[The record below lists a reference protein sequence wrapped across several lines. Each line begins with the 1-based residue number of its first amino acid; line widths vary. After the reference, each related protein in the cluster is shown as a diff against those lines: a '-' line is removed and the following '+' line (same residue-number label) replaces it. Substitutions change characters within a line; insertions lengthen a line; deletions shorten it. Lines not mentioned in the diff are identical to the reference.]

1 MIRRIGFHLRR
12 HARRVFTWQTA
23 LRMVLLVLTLS
34 IAFAS
39 WLVATESGARWTIG
53 WVSGLVPDF
62 RVRYRAGTLLGP
74 LELREVVFK
83 GKTRIDVD
91 DVFLDWSPGALLVG
105 ELHITELHVG
115 TLRVAQPA
123 PAANRPKVAP
133 TLPDID
139 LPLDLRID
147 RVTIANIAHLR
158 GEKEARYSNIAIGF
172 GWQDANLAID
182 HLVLGGLRWETAFSG
197 TLVTAGDWPLDS
209 KLRLSY
215 PRDGEPSFSFAGSA
229 RGPLAKVAVVV
240 DTQGLLDSRIDGTM
254 SPLVPGIPF
263 TATLVARHAQIPPRA
278 PADRAASIDALALSG
293 SGDLAGQFRLDG
305 KANIDTPW
313 SEPVAAQV
321 SAAGNWRGMDEIAIT
336 VDDPRLRATLTIDY
350 GWLDGQRFGGRL
362 DVRHLDLVLTNP
374 KLRSRLAGSMQV
386 TGTIPPAPP
395 PGERDPGPRFDIRID
410 ALAGELQGRENVLI
424 RGPLRW
430 QDGHWTFDDLDLRQG
445 VNVAVLRGTLGDNW
459 NANATLNL
467 PDLHGLLPEFAG
479 RATGSAQ
486 LGGAPA
492 EPQFAVRLD
501 AQDVV
506 LPVVDLPAPLSRPM
520 HIPVA
525 DWSLVGNATL
535 ADIEILEAHTVN
547 APFSILARGKVGWA
561 DDLEWDIDSQFA
573 GLALAQLV
581 DDIFHPV
588 GDDDGKISGNLASI
602 GRMGAEL
609 DAFTVDTDLSGSL
622 AGQPLSMRATL
633 DWQPDDMLLQRME
646 LAHGRNRLKASGML
660 NPQRVSLAL
669 DADAPALED
678 SLRDLAGSVKA
689 TATVD
694 GTRNKPDANV
704 QFTAAGLQWQD
715 WAIASLDGLLE
726 LADGGD
732 STSKLEL
739 RAGRITGATPN
750 AAPVAIESLGLATT
764 GTLDAHRIEFSGAS
778 GPLAIALAADG
789 GLGDGHW
796 YGNLARGSI
805 DVNRW
810 HWEAIGE
817 PALHLQYAPAGSR
830 GSNDASTDGTG
841 RTALVDQVHLQ
852 VDPHCWSDTAARFCF
867 TEPAELGRSGKLAFE
882 TFHLPLE
889 ALLTELLPMDTV
901 VQGHVGGTLAA
912 QWEDGLL
919 QSLDAEL
926 RNSDPLRIA
935 LAGDQFEPERHIATI
950 NELGASARL
959 ADGAWQTQA
968 TLAGKDAGRITA
980 QAAIDRSDAL
990 AGRLDI
996 AGLRVDLLEAF
1007 TYQLHRLGGTID
1019 AALTL
1024 GGSRAAPRVNG
1035 TLGLHDGRFAFTR
1048 LPLAVEQLNLDGRF
1062 DGDRLQLDGSFL
1074 TPDSP
1079 AKARINGEFVLN
1091 GGNWHGE
1098 ASLTG
1103 NGLAVSMPP
1112 KMNFTVSPHLK
1123 LVADNREVAVTGDVR
1138 VPYGRIEMK
1147 KLPLQSVSLS
1157 EDVVLVHSDK
1167 PADQGGVGIR
1177 QRVDIYLLLG
1187 DDIRFDAF
1195 GGKGQLT
1202 GDLRLRSTPELPM
1215 QVDGELHV
1223 KDGEYSAFGQQ
1234 LKLRYADIIF
1244 NGPIDRPLVEAL
1256 AVREIN
1262 DAAVREVGV
1271 QLSGSLHAP
1280 QSTLWSS
1287 PELPQ
1292 EEALVWLTTG
1302 RALSDGPVDLR
1313 GEAAQAAVA
1322 MGMVQGSVLLSQAGQ
1337 EIGLRDIQLSTGG
1350 DGEEAEVQ
1358 VGTHVSERVFV
1369 GYNQRVFTGDSSV
1382 MMRLQLSKR
1391 FMLEALSGVE
1401 SAIDVFY
1408 TFEF

>member
-1 MIRRIGFHLRR
+1 MIRRIGSHLRR

-23 LRMVLLVLTLS
+23 LRMTLLVLTLS
-34 IAFAS
+34 VAFAS

-83 GKTRIDVD
+83 GKTRIDID
-91 DVFLDWSPGALLVG
+91 DVLVDWSPGALLVG
-105 ELHITELHVG
+105 ELHITQLHVG

-123 PAANRPKVAP
+123 PPANRPKVAP
-133 TLPDID
+133 KLPDID
-139 LPLDLRID
+139 LPIDLRVD
-147 RVTIANIAHLR
+147 RMTVASIVHLR
-158 GEKEARYSNIAIGF
+158 GEKEARYSNIALGF
-172 GWQDANLAID
+172 DWQDANLAVD
-182 HLVLGGLRWETAFSG
+182 HLVLGGLRWETAFAG

-209 KLRLSY
+209 KLSLSY
-215 PRDGEPSFSFAGSA
+215 PRGSEPSFSFAGSA
-229 RGPLAKVAVVV
+229 RGPLAEVAVVV

-263 TATLVARHAQIPPRA
+263 TAKLFAAHAQIPPRA
-278 PADRAASIDALALSG
+278 SADRAASIDALALSG

-321 SAAGNWRGMDEIAIT
+321 RAAGTWRGMDEIAIA
-336 VDDPRLRATLTIDY
+336 VDDPRLRATLAIDY

-410 ALAGELQGRENVLI
+410 ALAGELQGREKVVI

-430 QDGHWTFDDLDLRQG
+430 QDDHWTFDDLDLRQG

-486 LGGAPA
+486 LSGEPA
-492 EPQFAVRLD
+492 EPRFAVRLD

-506 LPVVDLPAPLSRPM
+506 LPVIDLPAPLSRPM

-535 ADIEILEAHTVN
+535 ADIDILETHTVN
-547 APFSILARGKVGWA
+547 APFSILARGKVDWA

-581 DDIFHPV
+581 DGIFHPA
-588 GDDDGKISGNLASI
+588 GDDDGQIAGSLAST

-609 DAFTVDTDLSGSL
+609 DAFTVDTDLSGQL
-622 AGQPLSMRATL
+622 AAQPLAMRATL
-633 DWQPDDMLLQRME
+633 DWRPDDMQLQKLE
-646 LAHGRNRLKASGML
+646 LVHGRNRLDASGL
-660 NPQRVSLAL
+660 LDPRRVSLAL
-669 DADAPALED
+669 DADAPALQE
-678 SLRDLAGSVKA
+678 SLRDVTGSVRA
-689 TATVD
+689 SVAID
-694 GTRNKPDANV
+694 GTREKPDARV

-715 WAIASLDGLLE
+715 WAIASLDGRLQLAGGGDRASTLE
-726 LADGGD
+726 LN
-732 STSKLEL
+732 
-739 RAGRITGATPN
+739 AGEITRATPD
-750 AAPVAIESLGLATT
+750 AAPVAIESLRVAAS
-764 GTLDAHRIEFSGAS
+764 GTRDSHRIELGGAS
-778 GPLAIALAADG
+778 GPLALALAADG
-789 GLGDGHW
+789 GLADGHW
-796 YGNLARGSI
+796 YGNLARGGI

-810 HWEAIGE
+810 HWEAFGE
-817 PALHLQYAPAGSR
+817 PALHLQYAPAG
-830 GSNDASTDGTG
+830 DDD
-841 RTALVDQVHLQ
+841 TAPLADRVRLQ

-867 TEPAELGRSGKLAFE
+867 TEPAALGSSGKVAVE
-882 TFHLPLE
+882 SFHLPLE
-889 ALLTELLPMDTV
+889 ALLAGLLPLDTV
-901 VQGHVGGTLAA
+901 VQGRVGGTLAA
-912 QWEDGLL
+912 QWQDGLL
-919 QSLDAEL
+919 QSLDGEL
-926 RNSDPLRIA
+926 RNGDPLRIA
-935 LAGDQFEPERHIATI
+935 VAGDQFEPERHVARID
-950 NELGASARL
+950 ELTARGTL
-959 ADGAWQTQA
+959 ANGAWQAQA
-968 TLAGKDAGRITA
+968 ILAGSDAGRISA
-980 QAAIDRSDAL
+980 SVAIDREDSL
-990 AGRLDI
+990 AGQLDI

-1007 TYQLHRLGGTID
+1007 SYQVHRLGGTLD
-1019 AALTL
+1019 ATLAL
-1024 GGSRAAPRVNG
+1024 GGRRDAPRIDG
-1035 TLGLHDGRFAFTR
+1035 TFGLHDGRLAFTR
-1048 LPLAVEQLNLDGRF
+1048 LPLAIEQLNLDGSF
-1062 DGDRLQLDGSFL
+1062 DGDRVQLDGSFL

-1079 AKARINGEFVLN
+1079 AKARIDGEFVLN
-1091 GGNWHGE
+1091 DGDWHGQ
-1098 ASLTG
+1098 AALDG
-1103 NGLAVSMPP
+1103 NGLAVTMPP
-1112 KMNFTVSPHLK
+1112 KMAFTVSPQLR
-1123 LVADNREVAVTGDVR
+1123 LVANRREVVVTGDVR

-1157 EDVVLVHSDK
+1157 DDVVLVHADT
-1167 PADQGGVGIR
+1167 PADRGGVGFR

-1223 KDGEYSAFGQQ
+1223 KDGDYSAFGQQ

-1244 NGPIDRPLVEAL
+1244 NGPVDRPLVEAL
-1256 AVREIN
+1256 AVRELN
-1262 DAAVREVGV
+1262 DPAVREVGV

-1302 RALSDGPVDLR
+1302 RPLSEGPVDLR

-1337 EIGLRDIQLSTGG
+1337 EIGLRDVQLSTGG
-1350 DGEEAEVQ
+1350 EGEEAEVQ
-1358 VGTHVSERVFV
+1358 VGTHVSERIFV

-1382 MMRLQLSKR
+1382 MMRLQLSRR

>member
-23 LRMVLLVLTLS
+23 LRMTLLVVTLS
-34 IAFAS
+34 VAFAS

-91 DVFLDWSPGALLVG
+91 DVFVDWSPGALLVG
-105 ELHITELHVG
+105 ELHITELRVG

-133 TLPDID
+133 KLPDID

-147 RVTIANIAHLR
+147 RVTVASIAHLR
-158 GEKEARYSNIAIGF
+158 GEKEARYNDIALGF
-172 GWQDANLAID
+172 DWQDANLAID
-182 HLVLGGLRWETAFSG
+182 HFVVGGVRWETAFSG

-215 PRDGEPSFSFAGSA
+215 PRGGEPSFTFAGSA
-229 RGPLAKVAVVV
+229 RGPLAEVAVVV

-263 TATLVARHAQIPPRA
+263 TAKLFARHAQVPPRA
-278 PADRAASIDALALSG
+278 PADRAASIDGLSLSG

-305 KANIDTPW
+305 NASIDTPW
-313 SEPVAAQV
+313 SEPVAARV
-321 SAAGNWRGMDEIAIT
+321 SAAGSWRGMDEVAIA

-350 GWLDGQRFGGRL
+350 GWLDGQHFAGRL

-374 KLRSRLAGSMQV
+374 KLHSRLAGSLQV
-386 TGTIPPAPP
+386 AGRIPPAPA

-410 ALAGELQGRENVLI
+410 ALAGELQGREKVLI

-467 PDLHGLLPEFAG
+467 PDLHGLLPEFTG

-486 LGGAPA
+486 LVGAPG

-506 LPVVDLPAPLSRPM
+506 LPAVDLPAPLSRPM
-520 HIPVA
+520 HIPMA

-547 APFSILARGKVGWA
+547 APFSILARGNVGWA

-573 GLALAQLV
+573 GIALAHLV
-581 DDIFHPV
+581 DDIFHPAD
-588 GDDDGKISGNLASI
+588 DDDGRISGNLAST
-602 GRMGAEL
+602 GRMGTEL
-609 DAFTVDTDLSGSL
+609 DAFTVDTDIRGHL
-622 AGQPLSMRATL
+622 AGQPLAMRATL
-633 DWQPDDMLLQRME
+633 DWQPDDMLLQRLE
-646 LAHGRNRLKASGML
+646 LAHGNNRLKASGML

-669 DADAPALED
+669 DADAPALQD
-678 SLRDLAGSVKA
+678 SLRELAGSVKA
-689 TATVD
+689 TATLD
-694 GTRNKPDANV
+694 GARAVPDASV
-704 QFTAAGLQWQD
+704 QFTATGLQWQD

-726 LADGGD
+726 LADGGNSD
-732 STSKLEL
+732 SKLEL
-739 RAGRITGATPN
+739 RAGEITRATPN
-750 AAPVAIESLGLATT
+750 AAPVVIDSLGLAAT
-764 GTLDAHRIEFSGAS
+764 GTRDAHRIGFNGAS
-778 GPLAIALAADG
+778 GPLAIAVATEGGFADG
-789 GLGDGHW
+789 DW

-805 DVNRW
+805 DINRW
-810 HWEAIGE
+810 HWEAVGE
-817 PALHLQYAPAGSR
+817 PALHLRYAPA
-830 GSNDASTDGTG
+830 
-841 RTALVDQVHLQ
+841 TADSHDTAALADRVHLQ
-852 VDPHCWSDTAARFCF
+852 VDPHCWSDTVARFCF
-867 TEPAELGRSGKLAFE
+867 TESAELGSSGKLAFE
-882 TFHLPLE
+882 TFHLPLD
-889 ALLTELLPMDTV
+889 ALLAELLPMDTV
-901 VQGHVGGTLAA
+901 VQGRVGGTFSA

-926 RNSDPLRIA
+926 RNGSPLRIA
-935 LAGDQFEPERHIATI
+935 LAGDQFEPERHIAAI
-950 NELGASARL
+950 DELGASARL
-959 ADGAWQTQA
+959 ADGAWQARA
-968 TLAGKDAGRITA
+968 TLAGKEAGRIAA
-980 QAAIDRSDAL
+980 QAAIDRNDSL
-990 AGRLDI
+990 AGQLDI
-996 AGLRVDLLEAF
+996 AGLRIDLLEAF
-1007 TYQLHRLGGTID
+1007 TYQVHRLGGTID
-1019 AALTL
+1019 ATLTL
-1024 GGSRAAPRVNG
+1024 GGSRSAPRVNG

-1079 AKARINGEFVLN
+1079 AKARIDGEFVLN
-1091 GGNWHGE
+1091 GGDWHGE

-1103 NGLAVSMPP
+1103 NGLAVAMPP
-1112 KMNFTVSPHLK
+1112 QFQFTVSPRLR
-1123 LVADNREVAVTGDVR
+1123 LVANRKEVAVTGDVR
-1138 VPYGRIEMK
+1138 VPWGRIKMK
-1147 KLPLQSVSLS
+1147 KLPVQSVSLS
-1157 EDVVLVHSDK
+1157 DDVVLVHADTA
-1167 PADQGGVGIR
+1167 ADQGGVGIR

-1271 QLSGSLHAP
+1271 QLSGSLHTP

-1337 EIGLRDIQLSTGG
+1337 GIGLRDVQLSTGG

>member
-23 LRMVLLVLTLS
+23 LRMAILVLTLS

-123 PAANRPKVAP
+123 PAPNRPKVAP
-133 TLPDID
+133 KLPDID

-158 GEKEARYSNIAIGF
+158 GEKEARYSNIALGF
-172 GWQDANLAID
+172 DWQDANLAID
-182 HLVLGGLRWETAFSG
+182 HLVLGGVRWETAFSG

-209 KLRLSY
+209 KLQLSY
-215 PRDGEPSFSFAGSA
+215 PRGGEPSFSFAGSA
-229 RGPLAKVAVVV
+229 RGPLAEVAVVV

-263 TATLVARHAQIPPRA
+263 NAKLFARHAQIPPRA

-305 KANIDTPW
+305 KASIDTPW

-321 SAAGNWRGMDEIAIT
+321 RAAGTWRGMDEVAIA
-336 VDDPRLRATLTIDY
+336 VDDPRFKATLTIDY

-410 ALAGELQGRENVLI
+410 ALAGELQGREKVLI

-445 VNVAVLRGTLGDNW
+445 VNVAVLRGTLGDTW

-486 LGGAPA
+486 LSGAPS

-535 ADIEILEAHTVN
+535 ADIDILEAHTVN
-547 APFSILARGKVGWA
+547 APFSILARGTVDWA

-573 GLALAQLV
+573 DLALAQLV
-581 DDIFHPV
+581 DDIFHPA

-609 DAFTVDTDLSGSL
+609 DAFTVDTDISGRL
-622 AGQPLSMRATL
+622 AGQPLAMRATL
-633 DWQPDDMLLQRME
+633 DWQPDDMVLQRME
-646 LAHGRNRLKASGML
+646 LVHGGNRLKASGML

-669 DADAPALED
+669 DADAPALQD
-678 SLRDLAGSVKA
+678 SLRELAGSVKA
-689 TATVD
+689 TATID
-694 GTRNKPDANV
+694 GTRNKPDASV
-704 QFTAAGLQWQD
+704 QFTAAGLQWQE

-732 STSKLEL
+732 SASKLEL
-739 RAGRITGATPN
+739 RAGRITGATPT
-750 AAPVAIESLGLATT
+750 ATPVAIESLGLATT
-764 GTLDAHRIEFSGAS
+764 GTLDAHRIEFNGAS

-796 YGNLARGSI
+796 YGNLARGGI

-810 HWEAIGE
+810 HWEAVGE
-817 PALHLQYAPAGSR
+817 PALHLQYAPTAA
-830 GSNDASTDGTG
+830 DATG
-841 RTALVDQVHLQ
+841 NNTTSLADRIHLQ
-852 VDPHCWSDTAARFCF
+852 VDPHCWSDTVARFCF
-867 TEPAELGRSGKLAFE
+867 TEQAELGSSGKLAFE
-882 TFHLPLE
+882 TFHLPLD
-889 ALLTELLPMDTV
+889 ALLAELLPMDTV
-901 VQGHVGGTLAA
+901 VQGRVGGTFSA
-912 QWEDGLL
+912 QWEGGLL

-926 RNSDPLRIA
+926 RNGDPLRIA

-950 NELGASARL
+950 DQLGASARL
-959 ADGAWQTQA
+959 ADGAWRAQA
-968 TLAGKDAGRITA
+968 SLAGKDTGRITA
-980 QAAIDRSDAL
+980 QAAIDRNDTL
-990 AGRLDI
+990 AGQLDI

-1024 GGSRAAPRVNG
+1024 GGSRSAPRVNG

-1062 DGDRLQLDGSFL
+1062 DGDRLQIDGSFL

-1079 AKARINGEFVLN
+1079 AKARIDGEFVLN

-1103 NGLAVSMPP
+1103 NDLAVTMPP
-1112 KMNFTVSPHLK
+1112 KMNFTVSPQLR
-1123 LVADNREVAVTGDVR
+1123 LVADHREVAVTGDVR

-1157 EDVVLVHSDK
+1157 DDVVLVHTDK

-1215 QVDGELHV
+1215 RVDGELHV
-1223 KDGEYSAFGQQ
+1223 KDGEYAAFGQQ

-1244 NGPIDRPLVEAL
+1244 NGPVDRPLVEAL

-1337 EIGLRDIQLSTGG
+1337 EIGLRDVQLSTGG
-1350 DGEEAEVQ
+1350 EGEEAEVQ